1 MRWIIP
7 AGLLSVTGAV
17 AAAPVP
23 LATLLADGT
32 LAEIVVEPAAVMTRL
47 GHGRSWSTDA
57 PRVRTAI
64 HAALEEPAGWIA
76 ANEPDSSGVDAL
88 LYPVVQG
95 LLDGAVGQY
104 ARSHGG
110 RIDLVDVRDGVVTVR
125 LTGTCHG
132 CPAAH
137 LTLRHRLERDLRRWY
152 PAVRVVDAGRAP
164 VDRRA
169 PRSDD
174 APVLRRR

>member
-1 MRWIIP
+1 MVVPIHPQSCPGDPDRVRWIIP
-7 AGLLSVTGAV
+7 ASLLSGTGTVTAV
-17 AAAPVP
+17 PVP
-23 LATLLADGT
+23 LAALLTDGT
-32 LAEIVVEPAAVMTRL
+32 LAEIVVEPAAVVTRL

-64 HAALEEPAGWIA
+64 HAALEEPTAWIA
-76 ANEPDSSGVDAL
+76 ADDPDGCGVDAL
-88 LYPVVQG
+88 LYPVVQE

-110 RIDLVDVRDGVVTVR
+110 RIDLVDIRDGVVTVR
-125 LTGTCHG
+125 LTGACHG

-164 VDRRA
+164 
-169 PRSDD
+169 
-174 APVLRRR
+174 